1 MQGYNSSSQPIND
14 KINYLFAKP
23 DVTRINTFQL
33 LLTSINNETR
43 QLQAAMPRSVSLKI
57 KSGMVANW
65 GKITFTS
72 QYLIKTSCVW
82 PVTSGN
88 TQDFVQLLMSYTV
101 ELLVSCIKSKKSQV
115 FWWEK
120 PQKITKDSYYV
131 MDHGPWTQHYFFFSR
146 TKKTEAQIR
155 YSKANR
161 EIAQSIRKDW
171 RNFADDLA
179 RQEEEGAG
187 KGDVKE
193 LYSITRTLA
202 GVRKI
207 TNWKRRGAHRS
218 RKAEKV
224 GRTL

>member
-72 QYLIKTSCVW
+72 QYLMKTSYVW

-101 ELLVSCIKSKKSQV
+101 ELLVTCIKSKKSQV

-131 MDHGPWTQHYFFFSR
+131 MDHGPWTQHYFFLAEPRKQKPKSDILKLTERLDKASERTEGTSR
-146 TKKTEAQIR
+146 M
-155 YSKANR
+155 
-161 EIAQSIRKDW
+161 
-171 RNFADDLA
+171 
-179 RQEEEGAG
+179 
-187 KGDVKE
+187 
-193 LYSITRTLA
+193 TLQD
-202 GVRKI
+202 
-207 TNWKRRGAHRS
+207 KRRREQA
-218 RKAEKV
+218 KA
-224 GRTL
+224 T